1 MPIFD
6 RQNNNANH
14 SISNSN
20 NNSRDPLTSISLW
33 LLGRNIVSPEQYD
46 LFRQGTSLILAGVLS
61 MSQVRAF
68 FRVVGAL
75 GRRLSKTF
83 EMSLGWMTMCIPTSS
98 NKSTGGQQRSIGSH
112 GNNIALLLSSFIMG
126 CYFLAWSPWS
136 RWRSPSNTDHHSQ
149 PPWDWISTLIDNCW
163 IWYFSG
169 RRACRRPR
177 LLFCSGYRGTIRNG
191 IRWNLN
197 WVLWH
202 CPLLSWHERTRVG
215 ISVCCVCVTRQF
227 WLSSYDVWYDSISSQ
242 IQVGADCCRHWS
254 ARGVFRA
261 RNQLMMQ
268 SSNEKNWSSF
278 HQMKFRFW

>member
-1 MPIFD
+1 MILAAKSFMPIFD

-83 EMSLGWMTMCIPTSS
+83 GMSLGRMTMCIPTSS

-126 CYFLAWSPWS
+126 CYFLACVTVVKMTLPIEY
-136 RWRSPSNTDHHSQ
+136 RSSFSTAVGLNFNFNRQLLDMIFFGSACVSAATLAVLFGIQRNNSERYQMESQ
-149 PPWDWISTLIDNCW
+149 LSTL
-163 IWYFSG
+163 
-169 RRACRRPR
+169 ALP
-177 LLFCSGYRGTIRNG
+177 
-191 IRWNLN
+191 
-197 WVLWH
+197 
-202 CPLLSWHERTRVG
+202 
-215 ISVCCVCVTRQF
+215 
-227 WLSSYDVWYDSISSQ
+227 SSQ
-242 IQVGADCCRHWS
+242 LA
-254 ARGVFRA
+254 
-261 RNQLMMQ
+261 
-268 SSNEKNWSSF
+268 
-278 HQMKFRFW
+278 